1 MNNSADPM
9 ELLKQ
14 DHEMVK
20 QLFSSISQVN
30 DADEDLENT
39 FDQIR
44 SALEIHAMIE
54 EEIFYPAVA
63 QAQSKQAKEEV
74 QEAQREHTQVKKI
87 LGQMENLEPEDENWE
102 MKLKE
107 LQQDVEHHV
116 REEEG
121 ELFPEARKV
130 LQQDELTQLG
140 EQLAARKQ
148 ELQKSMGMENP
159 GGAGQGAQSP
169 SK

>member
-1 MNNSADPM
+1 M

-20 QLFSSISQVN
+20 QLFSSISQSSEKEQ
-30 DADEDLENT
+30 DDEEI

-74 QEAQREHTQVKKI
+74 QEAKREHTQVKKL
-87 LGQMENLEPEDENWE
+87 LGEMENLEPEDENWE

-130 LQQDELTQLG
+130 LPQDELTRLG

-148 ELQKSMGMENP
+148 ELEKSMGMEN
-159 GGAGQGAQSP
+159 QGAEQRAHSS